1 MVATAPVVVRGAQRL
16 DQGGVKHTDGH
27 VLPRATDPKRDA
39 SARSGSRQRSVAP
52 SRLPTGISRTL
63 SRLQTTDRPQARR

>member
-16 DQGGVKHTDGH
+16 DQGGVKHTDRH

-39 SARSGSRQRSVAP
+39 SARSLSRQRSVAP